1 MPKWPAIPNY
11 SNSKVFKL
19 LNVRIWKWLTSSNEF
34 SISNSQLLHC
44 AHCSL
49 AQWVSKVS
57 IFFQFIIK
65 SFQYFINIQLYQ
77 SHYIWL
83 KLIQQI
89 STRNQWTSFYKT
101 SCKKHFKFV
110 PNLSKKYEKKWATHA
125 LLQHTLLSHSLPNT
139 LLLSYF
145 WNEEIP
151 SQYMTDKELPPENM
165 TCQTAHFQN
174 APWEPYIT
182 CYTYQYYNHV
192 HQHK

>member
-49 AQWVSKVS
+49 AQWVSNVS

-77 SHYIWL
+77 SHYISL

-110 PNLSKKYEKKWATHA
+110 PNLSKKYERNGQLMHYCNIHYYHIHYPTHCCFHTFEMKKYHHSTWPTKNC
-125 LLQHTLLSHSLPNT
+125 LQKIWLVKLHIFKTPLESPT
-139 LLLSYF
+139 
-145 WNEEIP
+145 
-151 SQYMTDKELPPENM
+151 
-165 TCQTAHFQN
+165 
-174 APWEPYIT
+174 
-182 CYTYQYYNHV
+182 
-192 HQHK
+192 